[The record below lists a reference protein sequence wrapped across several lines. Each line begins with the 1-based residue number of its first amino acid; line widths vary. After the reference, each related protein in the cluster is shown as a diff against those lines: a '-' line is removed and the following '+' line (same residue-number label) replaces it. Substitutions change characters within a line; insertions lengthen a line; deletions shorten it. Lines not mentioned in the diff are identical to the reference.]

1 MTTHNQQ
8 LSVSLF
14 IIWFIFDNYFAR
26 RFVNGYFGIGCQCI
40 CNESKKYKMTI
51 LRYSEANLKVIEG
64 VSPIQNEITIE
75 KTCKFPAGSLLII
88 WDFFLCII
96 YIYTYR
102 TVACGLKVFWFFLNI
117 ILIMTIRS
125 NGYLHPL
132 PKNIKWYDIM
142 IWEL

>member
-96 YIYTYR
+96 YIYISY
-102 TVACGLKVFWFFLNI
+102 CGMRVESLL
-117 ILIMTIRS
+117 ILS
-125 NGYLHPL
+125 QHHPYHDHQEQWL
-132 PKNIKWYDIM
+132 SPSPP
-142 IWEL
+142 